1 MTLPSLKASIS
12 SNIMTQLLNWIT
24 NQNSTILL
32 RIKISLS
39 SSQILVLHTTPITC
53 IPAPG
58 AGYFNRIICAS
69 SSYVEN
75 ANDYSGGT
83 IVMSCD
89 PSDANVEQ
97 YSTTTNFLANAG
109 DNKNAHQ
116 YMYLQ
121 PITGGASDNIIKEN
135 TAIYAYVPG
144 SNPTGGDSTV
154 DLYITYEVI
163 AL

>member
-1 MTLPSLKASIS
+1 MGQPTIFPSIWQTAINTILQIVMGGLPKRIKVHLTSA
-12 SNIMTQLLNWIT
+12 QLLT
-24 NQNSTILL
+24 GH
-32 RIKISLS
+32 S
-39 SSQILVLHTTPITC
+39 SPVIA
-53 IPAPG
+53 IPAP
-58 AGYFNRIICAS
+58 AVGYINRIICS
-69 SSYVEN
+69 SASYVEN
-75 ANDYSGGT
+75 ANDYSSGT
-83 IVMSCD
+83 LVLSCD